1 MIDTV
6 MDCYASLRSIENEL
20 KILDLVE
27 KYEYTDEQQAL
38 DLLHE
43 FGLTYAKYLL
53 LREATKLMD
62 KLNDLGYEVETVNGD
77 LTTMVMIH
85 KKGMSNHEG

>member
-1 MIDTV
+1 MNDRVIDT
-6 MDCYASLRSIENEL
+6 YAALRSIQDEL
-20 KILDLVE
+20 K
-27 KYEYTDEQQAL
+27 AL

-43 FGLTYAKYLL
+43 YEFTYAKYLL
-53 LREATKLMD
+53 LRESSKLMD

-85 KKGMSNHEG
+85 KKGMCDNEG

>member
-1 MIDTV
+1 MNDRVIDT
-6 MDCYASLRSIENEL
+6 YAALRSIENEL
-20 KILDLVE
+20 K
-27 KYEYTDEQQAL
+27 AL
-38 DLLHE
+38 DLLKLYPHQDTRAYE
-43 FGLTYAKYLL
+43 FTYAKYLL

-85 KKGMSNHEG
+85 KKGMSDNEG